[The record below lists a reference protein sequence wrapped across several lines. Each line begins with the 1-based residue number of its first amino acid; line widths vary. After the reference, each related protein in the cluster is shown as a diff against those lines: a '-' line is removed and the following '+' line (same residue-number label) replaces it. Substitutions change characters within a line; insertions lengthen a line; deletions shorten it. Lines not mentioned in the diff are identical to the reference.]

1 CQCRGRGFE
10 PWSWRIP
17 HATEQLVGPVV
28 AQHPS
33 DEQSQQEE
41 PPTESQ
47 DSLPGQERE
56 DEGASVV
63 EGPDLEVDRQE
74 LTQPKTGVFSST
86 GHKDGK
92 L

>member
-1 CQCRGRGFE
+1 N
-10 PWSWRIP
+10 P
-17 HATEQLVGPVV
+17 VGPVV

-63 EGPDLEVDRQE
+63 QVPDLEVDRQE
-74 LTQPKTGVFSST
+74 LTQPKTG
-86 GHKDGK
+86 GEHRDGPEVKRK
-92 L
+92 LLPNLELITMPEAGER